1 MNVISKL
8 LLFFRNCTNT
18 SVGKITVIDEDFPV
32 YCVFLRLSAFGEGPA
47 VLVHQDAGCYRD
59 VEGVDVA

>member
-1 MNVISKL
+1 MTVISKL
-8 LLFFRNCTNT
+8 LLFFPNCTNT
-18 SVGKITVIDEDFPV
+18 SVGNLLRKIFQF
-32 YCVFLRLSAFGEGPA
+32 YLFLRLSAFGEGPA